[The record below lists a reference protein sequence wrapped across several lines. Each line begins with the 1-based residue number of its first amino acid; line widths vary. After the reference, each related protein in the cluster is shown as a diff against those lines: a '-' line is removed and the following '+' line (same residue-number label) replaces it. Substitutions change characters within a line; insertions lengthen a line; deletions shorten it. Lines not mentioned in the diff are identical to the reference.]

1 MPSASRSATAVGA
14 VAILLWSTLA
24 LVTTMSRAIP
34 TFEALAI
41 TFAIGALTVFVGF
54 LFTEGPRGILTG
66 LRLWPAKAWALSI
79 AGIFLYHALYFLSF
93 RLAPVGPVTIINYL
107 WPLLIVLLAGLIPG
121 STTKLGWPQVAGG
134 VIGFGGTV
142 LLLGGPGAV
151 ETSGSAMLGYL
162 SAFSCAFLWSG
173 YSVLNNRIGAPG
185 SVPMI
190 GVCAAVAVL
199 GAIGHV
205 AAGETFVMPDTTTA
219 IALLVLGAGPV
230 GAAFVAW
237 DHATKKGDVGLL
249 GAISYATPPLS
260 MILLVVA
267 GAAPL
272 VLELVLAT
280 LLVVAGAVLA
290 AMPARKLTLT

>member
-1 MPSASRSATAVGA
+1 MPPSSRSATAVGA

-41 TFAIGALTVFVGF
+41 TFAIGALTVLVGF
-54 LFTEGPRGILTG
+54 LLTEGPRGILAG
-66 LRLWPAKAWALSI
+66 LKLWPAKAWALSI

-107 WPLLIVLLAGLIPG
+107 WPLLIVILAGLIPRG
-121 STTKLGWPQVAGG
+121 RTKLGWPQVAGG

-142 LLLGGPGAV
+142 LLLGGPV

-162 SAFSCAFLWSG
+162 SAFSCAFLWSL

-190 GVCAAVAVL
+190 GVCAAVAAL

-205 AAGETFVMPDTTTA
+205 AAGETFVVPDMTTG
-219 IALLVLGAGPV
+219 ISLLVLGAGPV

-272 VLELVLAT
+272 SLELVLAT
-280 LLVVAGAVLA
+280 LLVVGGAVLA
-290 AMPARKLTLT
+290 AMPARRLTPT